1 MEKLGM
7 VLRCLYSDEGLC
19 TGTRSLVLTVRA
31 KSHWLPD
38 WSRRAVLPLRELVP
52 TTMCNSVLLLCF
64 CTLLCSQTIFLDGE
78 QPTKR
83 GTEQGNFTLAFD
95 LHQRRGGSSLYPAL
109 QGA

>member
-1 MEKLGM
+1 MGM

-52 TTMCNSVLLLCF
+52 TTLCNSVLLLCF
-64 CTLLCSQTIFLDGE
+64 CTLLCSQTIFFGWRAAH
-78 QPTKR
+78 KK
-83 GTEQGNFTLAFD
+83 GNRA
-95 LHQRRGGSSLYPAL
+95 G
-109 QGA
+109 